1 MFVCGRDPGVPLKLP
16 TGRIWVDGFTMRRY
30 PVTNR
35 EIIAWLDDLSAR
47 GLDED
52 LENASPRPR
61 SAQGDLG
68 ASCFE
73 RQSDGT
79 FTLVADEYGVT
90 PELDFPVVMMSWV
103 QMNAYA
109 RWFSEQ
115 TGQAWRLPDEL
126 EWEKAA
132 RGVDGRT
139 FPWGEG
145 FASSWCCMDESKE
158 TKSIEVVQSRPDDR
172 SPYGVMDM
180 AGHVF
185 EWTRTEYSS
194 PLPEDGRCIFIR

>member
-1 MFVCGRDPGVPLKLP
+1 M
-16 TGRIWVDGFTMRRY
+16 
-30 PVTNR
+30 
-35 EIIAWLDDLSAR
+35 
-47 GLDED
+47 
-52 LENASPRPR
+52 
-61 SAQGDLG
+61 
-68 ASCFE
+68 
-73 RQSDGT
+73 
-79 FTLVADEYGVT
+79 ADEYGVT
-90 PELDFPVVMMSWV
+90 PALDFPVVMMSWV

-115 TGQAWRLPDEL
+115 TGQDWRLPAEL

-185 EWTRTEYSS
+185 EWTRTEYS
-194 PLPEDGRCIFIR
+194 PEPTLPSDGRCHIQPLSDDPTQAFTFKGGSWHSILIFSHCAMRIVFQGHAVGPWPVSGWPVV